1 MWMSSSAFSREL
13 EMPDLLMH
21 SMAEFSDLI
30 LPALSTAGARHVVEI
45 GAEAGTMTRLLL
57 DHTQQAGGSF
67 VSIDPS
73 PDPAVEAL
81 FASAS
86 HARLVRDT
94 SIAAISSLNADAWII
109 DGDHNWWTVYHESQA
124 IWERVREKDGD
135 FLVFYHDVGWPW
147 GRRDLYYAPDRIPP
161 SFRHP
166 HAFDR
171 GVTLDVPEAVMGGF
185 RGEGRWACALR
196 EGGPKNGV
204 LTAIEDFVIG
214 KEERLLWAQIPAVFG
229 LGVLFE
235 RDASWSTE
243 LAGLLGPYHLN
254 PLLARLE
261 RNRLDCYLRV
271 LELQDGLHEAVH

>member
-1 MWMSSSAFSREL
+1 MN
-13 EMPDLLMH
+13 DLLLH

-30 LPALSTAGARHVVEI
+30 LPALSIAGARHVVEV
-45 GAEAGTMTRLLL
+45 GAEAGTMTRLLI
-57 DHTQQAGGSF
+57 DHTREHGGSL

-73 PDPAVEAL
+73 PSHEVEAL

-86 HARLVRDT
+86 HGRLVRDT
-94 SIAAISSLNADAWII
+94 SVAAIPLVNADAWII

-124 IWERVREKDGD
+124 IWERVQEKDGH
-135 FLVFYHDVGWPW
+135 FLVFYHDVGWPC

-171 GVTLDVPEAVMGGF
+171 GVTLDVSEAIRGGF
-185 RGEGRWACALR
+185 RGEGQWACALR

-214 KEERLLWAQIPAVFG
+214 KEGRLLWAQIPAVFG
-229 LGVLFE
+229 LGVLFD
-235 RDASWSTE
+235 RHAPWSDE
-243 LAGLLGPYHLN
+243 LAGLLQPLHMN

-261 RNRLDCYLRV
+261 RNRLECYLRV
-271 LELQDGLHEAVH
+271 LSLQDEMHETVH